1 MPGCNHLRR
10 RAFLAAA
17 TMITALAVVSKGEVV
32 SSVSKVEDA
41 DNFHIYYGQ
50 TFKVI
55 KNAVDGRSYLLIQN
69 NSKMAA
75 RTKYCTQRIRSFL
88 VPFSNFSADTY
99 FFPVS
104 YFELLGLLGNL
115 KGMTSNAVASPCT
128 LKLYEKGRIAIVNYN
143 DRPQDSTQFAAN
155 FVTNTDAQ
163 PQQTCNYADFLPF
176 NEDYPLQRA
185 EWIKF
190 IAVFANLESRAN
202 QVYDRIK
209 ENYMCLAGAAANRI
223 RPFKPV
229 VAWLGFYN
237 VSIHDSFC
245 LCVGLLVHQNIWSF
259 TQDKSKL
266 KYVEDAGG
274 ENMDISINKVT
285 YNISNPDDLEA
296 LHAIL
301 CTVDVVID
309 ETATL
314 DPAAYTVSSFLQ
326 NVGVEDHSCFAFLS
340 NQTLWRYDKRQY
352 NSTLDWYDGAVSQP
366 QLVLADLIEAFFP
379 SANSST
385 TFLRN
390 IAKGEGVVTL
400 DGTMCDKDDFST
412 PTEPAIIPCPKP

>member
-1 MPGCNHLRR
+1 MSFHSSSSVSP
-10 RAFLAAA
+10 FLAAL
-17 TMITALAVVSKGEVV
+17 TLFTICFHTAIADSI
-32 SSVSKVEDA
+32 SVSKVEDA
-41 DNFHIYYGQ
+41 DYFHIYYGQ

-55 KNAVDGRSYLLIQN
+55 KNAIDARSYLLIQN

-88 VPFSNFSADTY
+88 IPFSNFSADTY

-115 KGMTSNAVASPCT
+115 KGMTTNAVASTCT
-128 LKLYEKGRIAIVNYN
+128 LKLYGQGQIAIINK
-143 DRPQDSTQFAAN
+143 DRPQDVTQFAAH
-155 FVTNTDAQ
+155 FVTNTDDQ
-163 PQQTCNYADFLPF
+163 HQQTCNLADFMPF
-176 NEDYPLQRA
+176 NEEHPLQRA

-202 QVYDRIK
+202 QVYDKIK
-209 ENYMCLAGAAANRI
+209 ENYMCLAGAVANQT

-237 VSIHDSFC
+237 I
-245 LCVGLLVHQNIWSF
+245 LQ
-259 TQDKSKL
+259 
-266 KYVEDAGG
+266 YVEDAGG
-274 ENMDISINKVT
+274 ENTDISINKIT
-285 YNISNPDDLEA
+285 YNISNPDDLES

-314 DPAAYTVSSFLQ
+314 DPAAYTVSSFLE

-340 NQTLWRYDKRQY
+340 NQTLWRYDKRQF
-352 NSTLDWYDGAVSQP
+352 NSTLEDWYDGAVSQP
-366 QLVLADLIEAFFP
+366 QLVLSDLIEAIFP
-379 SANSST
+379 TPNSST

-390 IAKGEGVVTL
+390 IAKGEGVISL
-400 DGTMCDKDDFST
+400 EGKMCDKDDFSV
-412 PTEPAIIPCPKP
+412 PTDPTIVPCPKS